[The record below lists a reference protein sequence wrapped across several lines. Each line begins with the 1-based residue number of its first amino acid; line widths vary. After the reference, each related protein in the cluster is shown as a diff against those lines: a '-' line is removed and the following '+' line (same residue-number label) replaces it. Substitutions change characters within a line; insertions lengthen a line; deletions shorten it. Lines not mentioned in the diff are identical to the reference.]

1 MMNII
6 FEDKNGDVIY
16 YIYNGD
22 ELLVFV
28 YKSKKYYYH

>member
-6 FEDKNGDVIY
+6 FEDKNSDVIY

-22 ELLVFV
+22 ELLGFV